1 MSFHMGANNQPVPLL
16 LKLVVAPWVTT
27 VAVLCML
34 SSAAIWDG
42 SHRIHAV
49 S

>member
-1 MSFHMGANNQPVPLL
+1 MGANTRPVPLP
-16 LKLVVAPWVTT
+16 LKLAVTPWVTT
-27 VAVLCML
+27 VGVLCTL